1 MTARRVPVRS
11 LAWATIV
18 FAVVAGAAALPQS
31 AGARQPVSR
40 AASDAQAPT
49 PAVSVQL
56 AMARRHIKHVI
67 VIVMENHTFDSMYGT
82 YPGAN
87 GLPIDGGTQ
96 QPEGALCDG
105 TPVDL
110 HGAPDQPTGV
120 DHSFLAGVTAIN
132 GGAMNCF
139 DQLVGGTTPGARFR
153 YPGYAYY
160 DGSSIANH

>member
-1 MTARRVPVRS
+1 MPARRAPVRS

-87 GLPIDGGTQ
+87 GLPITAGRSSRKGRCATG
-96 QPEGALCDG
+96 PLSTCTGR
-105 TPVDL
+105 
-110 HGAPDQPTGV
+110 PTSRPG
-120 DHSFLAGVTAIN
+120 SPAG
-132 GGAMNCF
+132 
-139 DQLVGGTTPGARFR
+139 
-153 YPGYAYY
+153 
-160 DGSSIANH
+160 